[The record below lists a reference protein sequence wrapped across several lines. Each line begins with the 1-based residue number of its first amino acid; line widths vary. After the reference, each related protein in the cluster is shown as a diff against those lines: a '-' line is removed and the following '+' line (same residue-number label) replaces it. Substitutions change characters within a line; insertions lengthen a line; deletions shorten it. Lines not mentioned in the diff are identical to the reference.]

1 MEISHI
7 DHVNLHVPADA
18 LEQARE
24 FYVEQL
30 GQELVNVNAYESGEK
45 PFFTVHLAPEH
56 ALHLWPTEDF
66 DPPGEPNFNHV
77 ALVLDAT
84 IGEIEE
90 SLEEAGVPVEQEGE
104 GLTGAIG
111 EGASAYVR
119 DPFGYQLELKAG
131 RDG

>member
-18 LEQARE
+18 LKEARE
-24 FYVEQL
+24 FYVEKL
-30 GQELVNVNAYESGEK
+30 GQELVNVDAYESGEK

-84 IGEIEE
+84 IEEIEE

-104 GLTGAIG
+104 DLTGAIG

>member
-30 GQELVNVNAYESGEK
+30 GQELVNVDAYESGEK

-56 ALHLWPTEDF
+56 ALHLWPIEDF

>member
-7 DHVNLHVPADA
+7 DHVNLHVPPDA
-18 LEQARE
+18 LEAARE
-24 FYVEQL
+24 FYVEKL
-30 GQELVNVNAYESGEK
+30 GQELVNVDAYESGEK

-56 ALHLWPTEDF
+56 VLHLWPTEEF
-66 DPPGEPNFNHV
+66 EPPGEPNFNHV
-77 ALVLDAT
+77 ALVVDAT
-84 IGEIEE
+84 IEE
-90 SLEEAGVPVEQEGE
+90 LDEELEEAGVPVERERE

-131 RDG
+131 RS